1 MKDIEVFGRVREQ
14 TSLNAMAQT
23 QGRGAVMPSVTV
35 EGWPVVDELLGAV
48 RVQRP
53 QTSGKSVAIGRVVA
67 IRMGDAAPFFLGW
80 ITELVQETD
89 ARIIV
94 TVSLFPGKPE
104 PIAVRAGDARN
115 RANAQ
120 WTQAL
125 RLPPLEKLQ
134 IPASIVLP
142 SGMGHRG
149 RGVDVWS
156 GGAKEVTVEE
166 ILEHGT
172 DFDRVT
178 AF

>member
-1 MKDIEVFGRVREQ
+1 MVIPPRFDLAGPFADGLAHVRLGDETTGKHGFIDRSGQ
-14 TSLNAMAQT
+14 FVIRASFDNATGFA
-23 QGRGAVMPSVTV
+23 
-35 EGWPVVDELLGAV
+35 EGLC
-48 RVQRP
+48 
-53 QTSGKSVAIGRVVA
+53 A

>member
-1 MKDIEVFGRVREQ
+1 AFEQPDKKRELSPQEQKDIEVFGRVREQ
-14 TSLNAMAQT
+14 TQINMAATQT
-23 QGRGAVMPSVTV
+23 RGAGAMPSVTV

-53 QTSGKSVAIGRVVA
+53 QTSSKGVAIGRLVA
-67 IRMGDAAPFFLGW
+67 IRMGDAAPFYLGW
-80 ITELVQETD
+80 VTELVQETD

-125 RLPPLEKLQ
+125 RLPPLDKL
-134 IPASIVLP
+134 
-142 SGMGHRG
+142 
-149 RGVDVWS
+149 
-156 GGAKEVTVEE
+156 
-166 ILEHGT
+166 
-172 DFDRVT
+172 
-178 AF
+178 